1 MCRRI
6 NEIHLLSQAPA
17 PAEARREARESGRV
31 IAVGFFGLIDISTVG
46 RRKLLVIIPQISRLS
61 DVLLSICVT
70 GHRHEVQS
78 ISIKSFWTNQKY
90 SVSELYTISNL
101 Y

>member
-17 PAEARREARESGRV
+17 PAEVRREARESGRV

-46 RRKLLVIIPQISRLS
+46 RRKLLVIIPQ
-61 DVLLSICVT
+61 LSIY
-70 GHRHEVQS
+70 HRMYYSAFQHMCHSHEVQS
-78 ISIKSFWTNQKY
+78 IINQKFLD
-90 SVSELYTISNL
+90 VSKVYL
-101 Y
+101 

>member
-17 PAEARREARESGRV
+17 PAEVRREARESGRV

-46 RRKLLVIIPQISRLS
+46 RRKLLVIIPQ
-61 DVLLSICVT
+61 LSIYHWMYYSACV
-70 GHRHEVQS
+70 
-78 ISIKSFWTNQKY
+78 
-90 SVSELYTISNL
+90 SVSVMRYNQ
-101 Y
+101 

>member
-17 PAEARREARESGRV
+17 PAEVRREARESGRV

-70 GHRHEVQS
+70 VMRY
-78 ISIKSFWTNQKY
+78 NQ
-90 SVSELYTISNL
+90 
-101 Y
+101 

>member
-17 PAEARREARESGRV
+17 PAEVRREARESARV

-46 RRKLLVIIPQISRLS
+46 RRKLLVIIPQLSRLS

-70 GHRHEVQS
+70 GHSHEVQS
-78 ISIKSFWTNQKY
+78 IINQKFLDK
-90 SVSELYTISNL
+90 SKV
-101 Y
+101 

>member
-17 PAEARREARESGRV
+17 PAEVRREARESGRV

-46 RRKLLVIIPQISRLS
+46 RRKLLVIIPQIPRLS
-61 DVLLSICVT
+61 AVLLSICVT
-70 GHRHEVQS
+70 GHSHEVQS
-78 ISIKSFWTNQKY
+78 NQSKVSGQIKSIVY
-90 SVSELYTISNL
+90 L
-101 Y
+101 

>member
-17 PAEARREARESGRV
+17 PAEVRREARESGRV

-70 GHRHEVQS
+70 GHSHEVQS
-78 ISIKSFWTNQKY
+78 IINQKY
-90 SVSELYTISNL
+90 SVSVMYTKISNL
-101 Y
+101 YLSI